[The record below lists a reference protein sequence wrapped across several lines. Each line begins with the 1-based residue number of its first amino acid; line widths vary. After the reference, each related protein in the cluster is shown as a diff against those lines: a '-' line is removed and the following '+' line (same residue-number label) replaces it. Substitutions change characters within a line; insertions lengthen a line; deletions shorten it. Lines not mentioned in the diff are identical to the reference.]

1 MKCAKC
7 QYESPKETKFCSNCG
22 TQLIPLKEKDKE
34 QPVSMTETLQTPV
47 MELTIGGTFAGR
59 YQIIEELGR
68 GGMGNVYKVLDKEL
82 GEKVALKLL
91 KPEIAADEQMIE
103 RFRNELKY
111 ARKITHKNVCR
122 MFDLS
127 KEKRTPYITMEY
139 VSGEDLK
146 SSLRRMGLLSVAKTL
161 YIAKQ
166 VCQGL
171 AEAHKLGVVHRDL
184 KPQNIMVDKQGYAH
198 IMDFGIARSMKAKGV
213 TTSGMMIGT
222 PDYMSPEQV
231 EGKDVDQR
239 VDIYAI
245 GVILYEMVTGTT
257 PFQGETAISIALQHT
272 REKPRDP
279 RELNNQIPVELS
291 RTILKC
297 MEKDRMKRF
306 QNINELH
313 DELDKIEQSVPTT
326 DKVLQVSKPSTAR
339 TLIGKPKVKK
349 ILVPTFI
356 VIGLAIA
363 VLAAWRFTP
372 LPEIIGIAPPSS
384 VSSQAD
390 EYLENANQYWK
401 EKKYSKAY
409 GQFNKALEMDPDN
422 LKAQFG
428 KANSLK
434 EQGKIDE
441 AILEYEKAVSLN
453 DKDSRAYGQ
462 LGLIYEQKNELE
474 KAFEYFK
481 QYLARAPQD
490 QDFEV
495 VSQKVKDLEARIQA
509 ASGRTAVA
517 RKQEKREPKARSKEP
532 QREEEKP
539 DVSAKVDRGIS
550 AFNRGDNDACIKQ
563 MEEVLR
569 IDPRNTSA
577 QYFLSE
583 AKKRKSE
590 SEKEQQIN
598 DRLRRA
604 QNAYQRRD
612 YQVCIKQAEE
622 VLDLEPGNA
631 SALNLLNE
639 AKKKVEET
647 NKEQQ
652 IRDGLQ
658 RAQQAYQGGNYQEC
672 ITRARNVLSL
682 DPANAQAK
690 QYLSLAN
697 EKISVSLINALVNK
711 YVQAVNSG
719 KLLDFYQKNCSSEC
733 YQNVKSE
740 AELIINFFSNH
751 QSSAKNVDVRFKG
764 ADRAEVSFFN
774 TISGT
779 NTAGTKQDI
788 IKGDYKWDLEKQGDN
803 WKIIGISSLGD
814 N

>member
-1 MKCAKC
+1 M
-7 QYESPKETKFCSNCG
+7 
-22 TQLIPLKEKDKE
+22 
-34 QPVSMTETLQTPV
+34 
-47 MELTIGGTFAGR
+47 
-59 YQIIEELGR
+59 
-68 GGMGNVYKVLDKEL
+68 
-82 GEKVALKLL
+82 
-91 KPEIAADEQMIE
+91 
-103 RFRNELKY
+103 
-111 ARKITHKNVCR
+111 
-122 MFDLS
+122 
-127 KEKRTPYITMEY
+127 
-139 VSGEDLK
+139 
-146 SSLRRMGLLSVAKTL
+146 
-161 YIAKQ
+161 
-166 VCQGL
+166 
-171 AEAHKLGVVHRDL
+171 
-184 KPQNIMVDKQGYAH
+184 
-198 IMDFGIARSMKAKGV
+198 
-213 TTSGMMIGT
+213 
-222 PDYMSPEQV
+222 
-231 EGKDVDQR
+231 
-239 VDIYAI
+239 
-245 GVILYEMVTGTT
+245 
-257 PFQGETAISIALQHT
+257 
-272 REKPRDP
+272 
-279 RELNNQIPVELS
+279 
-291 RTILKC
+291 
-297 MEKDRMKRF
+297 
-306 QNINELH
+306 
-313 DELDKIEQSVPTT
+313 
-326 DKVLQVSKPSTAR
+326 
-339 TLIGKPKVKK
+339 
-349 ILVPTFI
+349 
-356 VIGLAIA
+356 
-363 VLAAWRFTP
+363 
-372 LPEIIGIAPPSS
+372 
-384 VSSQAD
+384 
-390 EYLENANQYWK
+390 
-401 EKKYSKAY
+401 
-409 GQFNKALEMDPDN
+409 
-422 LKAQFG
+422 
-428 KANSLK
+428 
-434 EQGKIDE
+434 
-441 AILEYEKAVSLN
+441 
-453 DKDSRAYGQ
+453 
-462 LGLIYEQKNELE
+462 GLIYEQKDELE

-481 QYLARAPQD
+481 QYLARAPQGH
-490 QDFEV
+490 DFDV

-517 RKQEKREPKARSKEP
+517 RKQEKREPKARPKEP

-764 ADRAEVSFFN
+764 EDRAEVSFFN